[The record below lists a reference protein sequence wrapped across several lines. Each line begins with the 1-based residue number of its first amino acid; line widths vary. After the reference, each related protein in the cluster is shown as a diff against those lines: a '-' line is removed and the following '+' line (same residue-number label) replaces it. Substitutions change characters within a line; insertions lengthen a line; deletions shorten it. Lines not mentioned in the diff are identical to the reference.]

1 MKKDSYKKLVEIII
15 LLLCMLIIEILY
27 GMFNNIKAKKE
38 IEYIENKIEKTDIQN
53 EIMTDEDT
61 DLLDFAEEIDGR
73 KVIGTIEIE
82 KIDYKGIVYENTE
95 LSTLKYGVG
104 HFTSSPYINGNVC
117 LAAHNTDQFWA
128 RLKEL
133 STGDKILYKTFWG
146 NKSYEVF
153 NSSIIDETDFSLLEN
168 SDQNI
173 ITLITCVKNNK
184 PKRLCVQAKEI
195 L

>member
-1 MKKDSYKKLVEIII
+1 MKKNSYKKLVEIII

-38 IEYIENKIEKTDIQN
+38 IEHIENKIEKTDIQN
-53 EIMTDEDT
+53 EIMTEENT

-117 LAAHNTDQFWA
+117 LAAHNTDQFLA

-146 NKSYEVF
+146 NKSYEV
-153 NSSIIDETDFSLLEN
+153 
-168 SDQNI
+168 
-173 ITLITCVKNNK
+173 LIVA
-184 PKRLCVQAKEI
+184 L
-195 L
+195 

>member
-1 MKKDSYKKLVEIII
+1 MKKNSYKKLVEIII

-38 IEYIENKIEKTDIQN
+38 IEHIENKIEKTDIQN
-53 EIMTDEDT
+53 EIMTEENT

-128 RLKEL
+128 RLKEP

-153 NSSIIDETDFSLLEN
+153 NSSIIDEMDFSLLEN

>member
-1 MKKDSYKKLVEIII
+1 MKKNSYKKLVEIII

-38 IEYIENKIEKTDIQN
+38 IEHIENKIEKTDIQN
-53 EIMTDEDT
+53 EIMTEENT

-133 STGDKILYKTFWG
+133 STGDKILYKTFWE

>member
-1 MKKDSYKKLVEIII
+1 MKKNSYKKLVEIII

-38 IEYIENKIEKTDIQN
+38 IEHIENKIEKTDIQN
-53 EIMTDEDT
+53 EIMTEGNT

-95 LSTLKYGVG
+95 LFTLKYGVG

-133 STGDKILYKTFWG
+133 
-146 NKSYEVF
+146 
-153 NSSIIDETDFSLLEN
+153 SIIDETDFSLLEN

>member
-1 MKKDSYKKLVEIII
+1 MKKNSYKKLVEIII

-38 IEYIENKIEKTDIQN
+38 IEHIENKIEKTDIQN
-53 EIMTDEDT
+53 EIITEENT

-133 STGDKILYKTFWG
+133 STGDKILYKTFWE

-168 SDQNI
+168 SNQNI

>member
-1 MKKDSYKKLVEIII
+1 MKKNSYKKLVEIII

-38 IEYIENKIEKTDIQN
+38 IEHIENKIEKTDIQN
-53 EIMTDEDT
+53 EIMTEENT

-95 LSTLKYGVG
+95 LYTLKYGVG

-168 SDQNI
+168 SNQNI

>member
-1 MKKDSYKKLVEIII
+1 MKKNSYKKLVEIII

-38 IEYIENKIEKTDIQN
+38 IEHIENKIEKTDIQN
-53 EIMTDEDT
+53 EIITEENT

-133 STGDKILYKTFWG
+133 STGDKIFYKTFWG

>member
-1 MKKDSYKKLVEIII
+1 MKKNSYKKLVEIII

-38 IEYIENKIEKTDIQN
+38 IEHIENKIEKTDIQN
-53 EIMTDEDT
+53 EIMTEENT

-104 HFTSSPYINGNVC
+104 HFTSRPYINGNVC

-168 SDQNI
+168 SNQNI

>member
-1 MKKDSYKKLVEIII
+1 MKKNSYKKLVEIII

-38 IEYIENKIEKTDIQN
+38 IEHIENKIEKTDIQN
-53 EIMTDEDT
+53 EIMTEENT

-73 KVIGTIEIE
+73 KVIWTIEIE

>member
-1 MKKDSYKKLVEIII
+1 MKKNSYKKLVEIII

-38 IEYIENKIEKTDIQN
+38 IELIENKIEKTDIQN
-53 EIMTDEDT
+53 EIMTEENT

-168 SDQNI
+168 SNQNI

>member
-1 MKKDSYKKLVEIII
+1 M
-15 LLLCMLIIEILY
+15 
-27 GMFNNIKAKKE
+27 
-38 IEYIENKIEKTDIQN
+38 
-53 EIMTDEDT
+53 
-61 DLLDFAEEIDGR
+61 
-73 KVIGTIEIE
+73 
-82 KIDYKGIVYENTE
+82 
-95 LSTLKYGVG
+95 
-104 HFTSSPYINGNVC
+104 
-117 LAAHNTDQFWA
+117 
-128 RLKEL
+128 
-133 STGDKILYKTFWG
+133 YKTFWG